1 MDRRD
6 FNTLGVGGDDLIE
19 AFVQTVLCVKA
30 IDRMAR
36 MLLTK
41 KGELRMK
48 LFRSLDEDASL
59 IEEIQCGLRGAESV
73 VNDAS

>member
-6 FNTLGVGGDDLIE
+6 FNAVGIGGDDLIE

-30 IDRMAR
+30 IDRMAQT
-36 MLLTK
+36 LLTK

-48 LFRSLDEDASL
+48 LFRSLDDDASL
-59 IEEIQCGLRGAESV
+59 IDEIQAGMRGAEQV
-73 VNDAS
+73 GDDVA